1 MDTTVPGR
9 PVKPR
14 RGLDGHLYVANEAA
28 SVSFDVIGDVIR
40 TQAWPRVFWWSCLM
54 LTVSKLQALISA
66 VTTYTITCWEYG
78 RTFLGLVPAW
88 TKNNNTKRTIQKIID
103 QISMIWKTG
112 LD

>member
-40 TQAWPRVFWWSCLM
+40 TQAWPRVF
-54 LTVSKLQALISA
+54 
-66 VTTYTITCWEYG
+66 
-78 RTFLGLVPAW
+78 
-88 TKNNNTKRTIQKIID
+88 
-103 QISMIWKTG
+103 
-112 LD
+112 